1 MMWKA
6 RSWFI
11 KEYNNRLFN
20 WLVALSLVM
29 VVVGRDAY
37 GFSVRTCQNLPGH
50 PALDDDGSN
59 ALRRLLTAYA
69 RHNPSVGY
77 CQVACVTAPW
87 FLSIFINMLPWESVL
102 RVWDVLLFEG
112 NRVMLFRTALALM
125 EFYGPTL
132 ITTKDAGDAI
142 TLLQSMT
149 GSTFERSQ
157 LVFTACMGYQDY
169 ALNKDNACS
178 LLHLG
183 LCVAFA
189 YSFAYHRGWNA
200 HLRSLG
206 LNRGLFLQF
215 TKFGAKYEVIQSSG
229 TEGPVLQ
236 TSGKSPL
243 ELRHGHAETDAT
255 TPDGDSGASTRGR
268 ATRYHIPARM
278 KEKLRDGLTRVRSRG
293 FRYSRCRRESF
304 DGSRGD
310 HDARCLLDLLI
321 SLLVEGSQCY
331 FTWSCI
337 PFALESLRTG
347 LTSFIPQHLIR
358 SLETPI
364 IKQGVRELRKLV
376 SDKKDQEAAMI
387 QVLMGIEQEHK
398 VTEDAR
404 RAAEQDAAAQRHA
417 AQEKY
422 EEAVAGLVEMEE
434 RAVMAESMLEATFQY
449 HKAQPW

>member
-1 MMWKA
+1 MTRITHLPHRHA
-6 RSWFI
+6 ATRSRVANPITRVFASCPELI
-11 KEYNNRLFN
+11 
-20 WLVALSLVM
+20 LVRPRTRHGPRVDTNDSHNTQPPSSSP
-29 VVVGRDAY
+29 DAY

-157 LVFTACMGYQDY
+157 LIEQ
-169 ALNKDNACS
+169 
-178 LLHLG
+178 
-183 LCVAFA
+183 
-189 YSFAYHRGWNA
+189 
-200 HLRSLG
+200 
-206 LNRGLFLQF
+206 
-215 TKFGAKYEVIQSSG
+215 
-229 TEGPVLQ
+229 
-236 TSGKSPL
+236 L
-243 ELRHGHAETDAT
+243 E
-255 TPDGDSGASTRGR
+255 
-268 ATRYHIPARM
+268 
-278 KEKLRDGLTRVRSRG
+278 
-293 FRYSRCRRESF
+293 
-304 DGSRGD
+304 
-310 HDARCLLDLLI
+310 
-321 SLLVEGSQCY
+321 
-331 FTWSCI
+331 
-337 PFALESLRTG
+337 
-347 LTSFIPQHLIR
+347 
-358 SLETPI
+358 
-364 IKQGVRELRKLV
+364 QGVRELRKLV

-417 AQEKY
+417 AQVLQLNEWF
-422 EEAVAGLVEMEE
+422 L
-434 RAVMAESMLEATFQY
+434 L
-449 HKAQPW
+449 

>member
-1 MMWKA
+1 MTRITHLPHRHA
-6 RSWFI
+6 ATRSRVANPITRVFTSCPELI
-11 KEYNNRLFN
+11 
-20 WLVALSLVM
+20 LVRPQTRHGPRVDTNDSHNTQPQKVSPF
-29 VVVGRDAY
+29 VSSSSSPDAY

-178 LLHLG
+178 L
-183 LCVAFA
+183 
-189 YSFAYHRGWNA
+189 Y
-200 HLRSLG
+200 
-206 LNRGLFLQF
+206 FLI
-215 TKFGAKYEVIQSSG
+215 AKSEAQGSIREVISAHSKVLGRFVINKQLRDLFCKLLGNHHWSCSIFFSHDFNKASKKKSS
-229 TEGPVLQ
+229 
-236 TSGKSPL
+236 SDRAR
-243 ELRHGHAETDAT
+243 RHGHAETDAT

-293 FRYSRCRRESF
+293 
-304 DGSRGD
+304 
-310 HDARCLLDLLI
+310 
-321 SLLVEGSQCY
+321 
-331 FTWSCI
+331 
-337 PFALESLRTG
+337 TG